1 MFKSLIHL
9 EFICES
15 QGKEPNIIFFK
26 QMDSRHHLLNSL
38 TFCPWFKGHIF
49 DTTNHHMCRGL
60 FLNFFLFFNWFI
72 CYYPIFHFKL
82 CLHSKPFGYMV
93 DSLPFLIAVC
103 EIAPVSLPAP
113 SLPLFFSE
121 ALLTSWHHT
130 YSVDRLC
137 VCPTP
142 FTKTK
147 LFQWQVSLCFI
158 HCWLSWIYVLDLLVN
173 WCLWFLIL
181 LCRNISIHEI
191 KELNDGPFHYNSVT

>member
-1 MFKSLIHL
+1 MYSKVNHLWYLYIYPMFKSLIHL

-60 FLNFFLFFNWFI
+60 FLNFFLFFNWFV

-93 DSLPFLIAVC
+93 DSLPFLIAMC
-103 EIAPVSLPAP
+103 EIAPAP
-113 SLPLFFSE
+113 SLPLFFLYFS
-121 ALLTSWHHT
+121 L
-130 YSVDRLC
+130 
-137 VCPTP
+137 
-142 FTKTK
+142 K
-147 LFQWQVSLCFI
+147 LFLLPDII
-158 HCWLSWIYVLDLLVN
+158 H
-173 WCLWFLIL
+173 IL
-181 LCRNISIHEI
+181 LIVCVFVLLPSLKPSSFSDRCLFVLFTAGSLE
-191 KELNDGPFHYNSVT
+191 FTS